1 MSRFQSVSILLPTL
15 NETFSFIQ
23 TVEIILQECDH
34 KDIKEFIAIVC
45 ERTESAS
52 LNAIETAKKNFRAKW
67 DSSSYSLSN
76 KSFCWRGCA
85 RRNGLCNW
93 ESYHYDGTRSGN

>member
-52 LNAIETAKKNFRAKW
+52 LNAIETAKKKLQSKMGFLFIFFIKQE
-67 DSSSYSLSN
+67 LLLE
-76 KSFCWRGCA
+76 
-85 RRNGLCNW
+85 GLCKTEW
-93 ESYHYDGTRSGN
+93 IMQLGVIPL